1 MESSPA
7 AAASPE
13 EKKIVLIAID
23 GSPQAEAAFDWYITY
38 AHTPKN
44 ELLLVH
50 VADPPFVST
59 QQVMYMSKE
68 LWEEMLAQEKEKVQL
83 LEDKFADKMRAAKV
97 AGRIKAVF
105 NNRAGEALVDIA
117 KEKKPIMVVMGTRGM
132 GTMRRTI
139 LGSVSDYVLHHA
151 HCPVMICRSE
161 AQAERMRSNSKR
173 SSESD
178 KN

>member
-1 MESSPA
+1 MDPG
-7 AAASPE
+7 AASSGN
-13 EKKIVLIAID
+13 KNIVLIAID
-23 GSPQAEAAFDWYITY
+23 ASPQSEAAFEWYITY

-68 LWEEMLAQEKEKVQL
+68 LWEEMLAQEKEKVQQ

-117 KEKKPIMVVMGTRGM
+117 KEKKPLMIVMGTRGM

-151 HCPVMICRSE
+151 HCPVMIYRTE
-161 AQAERMRSNSKR
+161 AQTERRKSTGKR
-173 SSESD
+173 ASESD
-178 KN
+178 NN

>member
-1 MESSPA
+1 META
-7 AAASPE
+7 AATSE
-13 EKKIVLIAID
+13 TKNTVLIAID
-23 GSPQAEAAFDWYITY
+23 ASVQAEAAFDWYINY

-68 LWEEMLAQEKEKVQL
+68 LWEEMLAQEKEKVQK

-117 KEKKPIMVVMGTRGM
+117 KEKKPLMIVMGTRGM

-151 HCPVMICRSE
+151 HCPVMIYRTE
-161 AQAERMRSNSKR
+161 AQSERRKSR
-173 SSESD
+173 ASESD

>member
-1 MESSPA
+1 MESNTTV
-7 AAASPE
+7 AASGE
-13 EKKIVLIAID
+13 NKKIVLIAID
-23 GSPQAEAAFDWYITY
+23 GSPQAEAAFDWYISF
-38 AHTPKN
+38 AHTTGN

-68 LWEEMLAQEKEKVQL
+68 LWEEMLAQEKEKVQI

-117 KEKKPIMVVMGTRGM
+117 KEKKPLMVVMGTRGL

-151 HCPVMICRSE
+151 HCPVMIYRTECQSE
-161 AQAERMRSNSKR
+161 RRKK
-173 SSESD
+173 SESD
-178 KN
+178 KH

>member
-1 MESSPA
+1 MESNTTV
-7 AAASPE
+7 AASGE
-13 EKKIVLIAID
+13 NKKIVLIAID
-23 GSPQAEAAFDWYITY
+23 GSPQAEAAFDWYINY
-38 AHTPKN
+38 AHTAGN

-68 LWEEMLAQEKEKVQL
+68 LWEEMLAQEKEKVQK

-117 KEKKPIMVVMGTRGM
+117 KEKKPLMVVMGTRGM

-151 HCPVMICRSE
+151 HCPVMIYRTEMQSE
-161 AQAERMRSNSKR
+161 RRKSTGKR
-173 SSESD
+173 ASESD
-178 KN
+178 KH